1 VSPARGSRPRAA
13 LLSQPPGAGQP
24 ATRRTCTLTRPP
36 LLPHSDSRGAGR
48 VSRKARRT
56 ASGQPPQL
64 DSNGVPSPWTASVR
78 PIVPAAGRGHELPVE
93 TPILLGPHSSCA
105 DSDWA
110 CHTGHPAPTTSDART
125 CSRHGPQ
132 NTRAHAPAGHDRSG
146 CTSLRPAGTYPRAK
160 NVHGLDDPGIT
171 SCLQRPAG
179 SHILPLTPS
188 RAAHLAFNAQPGRS
202 PRL

>member
-1 VSPARGSRPRAA
+1 MSNLKSTTAAFPVPTDRLGRRRPQPGVSPARGSRPRAT

-24 ATRRTCTLTRPP
+24 ATRRTCTHTRPL

-64 DSNGVPSPWTASVR
+64 DSNGVPSSSTASMR
-78 PIVPAAGRGHELPVE
+78 PILPAVGLGRGHELPVE
-93 TPILLGPHSSCA
+93 TPTLPGPHSSCA

-160 NVHGLDDPGIT
+160 NVHGPDDPGIT
-171 SCLQRPAG
+171 S
-179 SHILPLTPS
+179 
-188 RAAHLAFNAQPGRS
+188 
-202 PRL
+202 RL

>member
-1 VSPARGSRPRAA
+1 MPVSNLKSTTAAFPVPIDRLGRRRPQPGVSPARGSRPRAT

-24 ATRRTCTLTRPP
+24 ATRRTCTHTRPP

-56 ASGQPPQL
+56 ASGQTSSVGLERSTVLL
-64 DSNGVPSPWTASVR
+64 DCLDATHPACSRTRTRPRAACGNTDPS
-78 PIVPAAGRGHELPVE
+78 
-93 TPILLGPHSSCA
+93 GPHSSCA

-110 CHTGHPAPTTSDART
+110 CHTGHPAPTTSDARI

-132 NTRAHAPAGHDRSG
+132 STRPHAPAGHDRSG

-160 NVHGLDDPGIT
+160 NVHGPDDPGIT
-171 SCLQRPAG
+171 S
-179 SHILPLTPS
+179 
-188 RAAHLAFNAQPGRS
+188 
-202 PRL
+202 RL